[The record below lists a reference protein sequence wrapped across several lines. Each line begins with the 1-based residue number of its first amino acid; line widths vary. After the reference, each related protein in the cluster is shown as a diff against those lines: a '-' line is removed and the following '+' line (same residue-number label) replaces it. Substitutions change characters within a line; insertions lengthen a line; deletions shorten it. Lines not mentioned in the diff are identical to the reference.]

1 MAGKTG
7 SGGKGSGSKKS
18 PSKKSPSKK
27 GSSKKRQTAKPLMLT
42 MAAAGP
48 GNCLSLSRAGR
59 IVQEAADGP
68 HDIDKTLLEIG
79 FITPDMRDGFR
90 RDVRN
95 KVIQDGCNILEDDI
109 PNGEDDTLR
118 DIRTAVQ
125 ANAE

>member
-1 MAGKTG
+1 MARKAS
-7 SGGKGSGSKKS
+7 SGGRGGGSKK
-18 PSKKSPSKK
+18 P
-27 GSSKKRQTAKPLMLT
+27 SSKKRPSKKRQAAKPLLLT
-42 MAAAGP
+42 LADAGP
-48 GNCLSLSRAGR
+48 GNCLSLGRAGR
-59 IVQEAADGP
+59 IVQEAANGP

-79 FITPDMRDGFR
+79 FITSDMRNGFR

-95 KVIQDGCNILEDDI
+95 KVLQQGCNILEDDI